1 MNRET
6 TKVPVLVNPE
16 YIKKTIKKE
25 SFEKTIRKYVSLDFV
40 ILLFFLVFLIF
51 FLINCRD
58 GIFKNLDLDPIP
70 YTFSKL

>member
-1 MNRET
+1 MNRQT